1 MAKQKTEIS
10 SNGLRE
16 VLVCCGSGC
25 PGSEQ
30 VRQSLEREIA
40 LAGLEISVKPT
51 GCHGFCQQGPTV
63 LVEPDNILYCKVTE
77 NDVAEIV
84 RKHLQ
89 KNRLVRRLLYI
100 DPSSGQV
107 IPRYTDIK
115 FFQEQDRVVLRNCGR
130 INPERIDD
138 YLDCGGYESLRKV
151 LLTMKPTEVIDL
163 IKRSGLRG
171 RGGAGFPT
179 GTKWEFCHKAAG
191 DQKYMICNA
200 DEGDPGAFMDRSILE
215 ADPHAVL
222 EGLAIAAYAIGASEG
237 YIYIRAEY
245 PLAVKRLHTALAQA
259 QERHMFGNNILGS
272 SFNLNV
278 HIKEGAGAFV
288 CGEETAL
295 IASIES
301 KRGMPR
307 PRPPFPANSGLDG
320 KPTIINN
327 TKTLATV
334 PVIIERG
341 ADWFAGI
348 GTEKSKG
355 TAVFALTGKI
365 ANSGLV
371 EVPMGTPLSH
381 IIYKVGGG
389 IPRGRKL
396 KAVQTGGPS
405 GGCIPARFIETPIEY
420 ETLAKLGSIMGSGGM
435 VVMDEATCMVEVAR
449 FFISFTQSES
459 CGKCTPC
466 RLGTRQMLEILTR
479 ITEGKGRDEDIDSLL
494 SIAKTVKEC
503 SLCGLGQTAPNPV
516 LSTINYFRDEYEAHI
531 REKKCPAAVC
541 EALMIS
547 PCQHTC
553 PAGINIPKYVAYIAD
568 GDYKA
573 AIETVRER
581 NPFAAVC
588 GRICHHP
595 CEGRC
600 RRGEL
605 DEPVAIRTLKRFA
618 ADWYAEHSSEL
629 PEIQPFPVT
638 KKQKVAVVGAGPTGL
653 TCAYFLAQ
661 VGYPVTV
668 FEALPVGGGMLS
680 VAIPEFR
687 LPHSAIQQ
695 DIDYI
700 VKKGVE
706 IKYNTPI
713 NTNFTVEHLYKD
725 GYAAV
730 FIAAGAQRSQRLGI
744 PGEVEDIE
752 GLYYG
757 LRFLRDIRLGRPV
770 KIGKQVAIIGGGNVA
785 LDAARTSLRLGAEEA
800 SIYYRRSREEMP
812 VSEVEYEEAVAEGV
826 KMNFLASPTR
836 ITSVDWKATG
846 LQCTRMQ
853 LGEPDESGRRR
864 PVPISGSEFTAGA
877 DTVIAAVGQAPDLSF
892 LPPDS
897 ALERTRWETLVTDS
911 NTLATNLPG
920 IFAGGDFVT
929 GPDMVVN
936 AIAAGR
942 RGAIA
947 IDKFLRKD
955 VSRVEIYDR
964 KAKTAEGAKA
974 PELDETWEIKPRTKV
989 KTLPLPERRASFSEI
1004 ELGFTEDIARREA
1017 KRCLRCDLEG

>member
-1 MAKQKTEIS
+1 MPEKRTVFVCRGTGCVSGGSDNVYEALNTELAKQGVTEANIDFS
-10 SNGLRE
+10 
-16 VLVCCGSGC
+16 
-25 PGSEQ
+25 
-30 VRQSLEREIA
+30 
-40 LAGLEISVKPT
+40 
-51 GCHGFCQQGPTV
+51 GCHGFCQQGPNV
-63 LVEPDNILYCKVTE
+63 VVEPDGIFYTHV
-77 NDVAEIV
+77 DADDAREIV
-84 RKHLQ
+84 SSHL
-89 KNRLVRRLLYI
+89 KNGIPVERLFYH
-100 DPSSGQV
+100 DPVTGQAV
-107 IPRYTDIK
+107 PQYADIK
-115 FFQEQDRVVLRNCGR
+115 FYQEQERIILRNCGH
-130 INPERIDD
+130 INPEKIED
-138 YLDCGGYESLRKV
+138 YINRGGYKSLGKALFEMTPES
-151 LLTMKPTEVIDL
+151 VIDE

-179 GTKWEFCHKAAG
+179 GVKWETARDNPG
-191 DQKYMICNA
+191 SQKYAICNA

-222 EGLAIAAYAIGASEG
+222 EGLTIGAYVIGASEG
-237 YIYIRAEY
+237 YIYVRAEY
-245 PLAVKRLHTALAQA
+245 PLAVKRMRTALAQA
-259 QERHMFGNNILGS
+259 EKNGYLGKGILGS
-272 SFNLNV
+272 NFDFHV
-278 HIKEGAGAFV
+278 HIMEGAGAFV

-307 PRPPFPANSGLDG
+307 PRPPFPPESGLDG

-327 TKTLATV
+327 VKTLATI
-334 PVIIERG
+334 PVILEKG
-341 ADWFAGI
+341 GDWYAGI
-348 GTEKSKG
+348 GTEKSRG
-355 TAVFALTGKI
+355 TTVFALTGKI

-371 EVPMGTPLSH
+371 EVPMGTPLSR
-381 IIYKVGGG
+381 IIYDIGGG
-389 IPRGRKL
+389 IPRGRQL

-405 GGCIPARFIETPIEY
+405 GGCIPTRFMDSPIGY
-420 ETLAKLGSIMGSGGM
+420 EELAALGSIVGSGGM

-449 FFISFTQSES
+449 FFLSFTQSES

-479 ITEGKGRDEDIDSLL
+479 ITEGEGRDEDIDTLL
-494 SIAKTVKEC
+494 SVASTVKDC
-503 SLCGLGQTAPNPV
+503 SLCSLGKTAPNPV
-516 LSTINYFRDEYEAHI
+516 ISTIKYFREEYEAHI

-568 GDYKA
+568 GDYKE
-573 AIETVRER
+573 AIETIRER

-605 DEPVAIRTLKRFA
+605 DDPVAIRTLKRFA
-618 ADWYAEHSSEL
+618 ADWYAEHASQLDEV
-629 PEIQPFPVT
+629 QPFPVT
-638 KKQKVAVVGAGPTGL
+638 RNQKVAVVGAGPTGL
-653 TCAYFLAQ
+653 ACGYFLAQ
-661 VGYPVTV
+661 AGYPVTV

-687 LPHSAIQQ
+687 LPRAAIQQ

-700 VKKGVE
+700 VKRGVD

-713 NTNFTVEHLYKD
+713 NTNFTIDHLLKD

-744 PGEVEDIE
+744 PGEVEDVE

-757 LRFLRDIRLGRPV
+757 LRFLRDVRLERAV
-770 KIGKQVAIIGGGNVA
+770 SVGKQVAVIGGGNVA
-785 LDAARTSLRLGAEEA
+785 LDAARTALRLGAEET

-812 VSEVEYEEAVAEGV
+812 VSDIEYDEAVAEGV
-826 KMNFLASPTR
+826 NMNFLASPTR
-836 ITSVDWKATG
+836 ITSTNWKVTG
-846 LQCTRMQ
+846 LQCTRMK
-853 LGEPDESGRRR
+853 LGEPDDSGRRR
-864 PVPISGSEFTAGA
+864 PVPVSGSEFTVKA

-897 ALERTRWETLVTDS
+897 ELERTRWETLVTDS
-911 NTLATNLPG
+911 NTLATNVPG
-920 IFAGGDFVT
+920 VFAGGDFVT

-947 IDKFLRKD
+947 IDKYLRKD
-955 VSRVEIYDR
+955 PSRVEIYDR
-964 KAKTAEGAKA
+964 KSGVVEARPA
-974 PELDETWEIKPRTKV
+974 ELDETWEEQPRTKV
-989 KTLPLPERRASFSEI
+989 KTLPLPDRRASFSEI
-1004 ELGFTEDIARREA
+1004 ELGFSEEVARREA
-1017 KRCLRCDLEG
+1017 KRCLRCDLES